1 MATSKVAQYGVDLYK
16 IGVNPGGLIQINAST
31 FSINGDLLVTGD
43 TTSIEVSNLEVTD
56 NVITVNKGE
65 TGSGVTLGTAGIAV
79 NRGSLNDVLFLFD
92 ENKSF
97 LDSATGTIRTGAFSL
112 SSTDNT
118 QVGLFTNSIKTTNN
132 NDLYLLSEGTGVV
145 SVTGTVNYEQQLWDY
160 TGLDISFDIS
170 TTDRLVVPT
179 DTDILVNVQALKD
192 YVSSYHLYNFQQKI
206 SSPSP
211 SGNTEVQVFDTD
223 AGDPTSHA
231 TITVDGTTV
240 FDANELTTAINTNL
254 TVVGTLVLPVDLEV
268 EYGGTGVSSFTSGGI
283 LYGND
288 VGPVQVTALAGNSDI
303 RTSSQ
308 ILTVNESSIPVWTDT
323 IDAGLFDPTELESAP
338 VSLNNLSAQS
348 YTVTT
353 GIQTVNTFTSFTG
366 QGLFYT
372 ISPVISGLTFN
383 NLTGVLQVSTV
394 NLLSLTQITI
404 TAHNIIGSAT
414 SAFDLAIV
422 I

>member
-1 MATSKVAQYGVDLYK
+1 M
-16 IGVNPGGLIQINAST
+16 
-31 FSINGDLLVTGD
+31 
-43 TTSIEVSNLEVTD
+43 
-56 NVITVNKGE
+56 
-65 TGSGVTLGTAGIAV
+65 
-79 NRGSLNDVLFLFD
+79 
-92 ENKSF
+92 
-97 LDSATGTIRTGAFSL
+97 
-112 SSTDNT
+112 
-118 QVGLFTNSIKTTNN
+118 
-132 NDLYLLSEGTGVV
+132 
-145 SVTGTVNYEQQLWDY
+145 
-160 TGLDISFDIS
+160 DISFDIS

-179 DTDILVNVQALKD
+179 DTDILINVQALKD

-231 TITVDGTTV
+231 SITVDGTTV

-254 TVVGTLVLPVDLEV
+254 TVAGTLVLPVDLEV

-288 VGPVQVTALAGNSDI
+288 ADSLQVTALAGNSDI

-308 ILTVNESSIPVWTDT
+308 ILTVNESNIPVWTDT

-338 VSLNNLSAQS
+338 ISLNNLSAQS

-353 GIQTVNTFTSFTG
+353 GIQTVNTYASFTG

-372 ISPVISGLTFN
+372 ISPVIAGLTFN